1 MGFRDLVQVAHD
13 DRDPA
18 LPDELLRLRQRT
30 PRRSHSLHHRWF
42 GLRRT
47 TGKLLVLLT
56 LAESIE
62 YFYDSNVI
70 IISMLLL
77 LLLMFLFLM
86 MMMKMIMLLLLMMM
100 MIYRC

>member
-1 MGFRDLVQVAHD
+1 M
-13 DRDPA
+13 
-18 LPDELLRLRQRT
+18 
-30 PRRSHSLHHRWF
+30 
-42 GLRRT
+42 
-47 TGKLLVLLT
+47 LLT

-100 MIYRC
+100 MIYRCWGNQTLAEFIYNESKLNVDACD